1 MIHKLPIG
9 MSAGQCTRNQES
21 RNGIQNPRAGCRH
34 ACCGLI
40 RFGGGTCLSLSH
52 SHSNG
57 PQASHPQQ
65 PDRGAGKSDA
75 TKAIAYTHEDKL
87 TGSKRW
93 VWGYYTGPV
102 SQQEANTIAMSRC
115 ENALT
120 DVKTRQVDG
129 RLLFKFG
136 SKTCELHQFS
146 KDEAS
151 TSGQR

>member
-1 MIHKLPIG
+1 MAFKIQGRVAATLVAVSFA
-9 MSAGQCTRNQES
+9 SAG
-21 RNGIQNPRAGCRH
+21 AH
-34 ACCGLI
+34 AFPFLI
-40 RFGGGTCLSLSH
+40 PIPMDRKPATLNSLIE
-52 SHSNG
+52 
-57 PQASHPQQ
+57 ALE
-65 PDRGAGKSDA
+65 KSDA